1 MKILETR
8 HLHSAQTRPLLLL
21 GVVICLIL
29 NPACAASESQP
40 RLILIGDST
49 VRCGRANGVNGLW
62 GWGQVI
68 GAHFDLKRISIEN
81 HAMGGTSSRSFQT
94 QGNWEKALERV
105 RPGDYVLMQFG
116 HNDGGE
122 MFIGDRPRASIK
134 GNGEET
140 KEGVVEATG
149 KSETVHSYG
158 WYVRKFIADV
168 RAKEATPIVCS
179 LIPRN
184 RWQDG
189 KVIRAGND
197 YAKWAEE
204 AAKQGG
210 TAFINLNELVAA
222 RYEQFGER
230 HVGEQFFTKTD
241 WTHTTL
247 AGAKLNAECI
257 AQGISQLEEVGLS
270 KYLKPKASLDDSL
283 PIRFAFGPNHRTEG
297 FQNVTAKDIYSRE
310 KGYGFEPGADI
321 ACEESTAQAGCGSP
335 QPFYFSVALEEGSY
349 RVKLESSG
357 HPPTVKAELRRLM
370 FWQPPEAE
378 ASSSAVEFTV
388 NIRTTKIDEKRSVR
402 LKQREKENEFW
413 AWDEKLT
420 LEFNG
425 PEPSV
430 SSLTIAPEPDS
441 LTIFLAGDST
451 VTDQPSAPW
460 GSWGQMLPYFFQ
472 PGVAIANYAQSGES
486 VASSLG
492 AGRFE
497 KIFAEM
503 KPGDHLLIQ
512 FGHNDMKSKRPDAL
526 SKYRQNLTDIIRRT
540 HDLGGVPVLVT
551 SMERKPGRGY
561 VSLGEYPQAMREVA
575 ARIRVPL
582 IDLNKMSR
590 QLYEALDEN
599 LGPAF
604 QDNSH
609 HTVYGSFLL
618 AKCVVQGIVDNRLT
632 IAPLVNDRFTG
643 FDPAKPDSLENVA
656 IPATPKVDLLKPDG
670 S

>member
-1 MKILETR
+1 MVARCSKATARGLRSKATAR
-8 HLHSAQTRPLLLL
+8 
-21 GVVICLIL
+21 
-29 NPACAASESQP
+29 NPKQA
-40 RLILIGDST
+40 
-49 VRCGRANGVNGLW
+49 
-62 GWGQVI
+62 
-68 GAHFDLKRISIEN
+68 
-81 HAMGGTSSRSFQT
+81 SSR
-94 QGNWEKALERV
+94 
-105 RPGDYVLMQFG
+105 RP
-116 HNDGGE
+116 
-122 MFIGDRPRASIK
+122 A
-134 GNGEET
+134 
-140 KEGVVEATG
+140 

-158 WYVRKFIADV
+158 WYLRKFIADV
-168 RAKEATPIVCS
+168 QAKEATPIVCS
-179 LIPRN
+179 VIPRD

-210 TAFINLNELVAA
+210 AAFINLNELVAA
-222 RYEQFGER
+222 RYEQLGEE
-230 HVGEQFFTKTD
+230 HVGQQFFTKTD

-247 AGAKLNAECI
+247 AGAKLNAECV
-257 AQGISQLEEVGLS
+257 AQGISQLDEAGLS
-270 KYLKPKASLDDSL
+270 KYLKPKASSDDSQ
-283 PIRFAFGPNHRTEG
+283 PVRFTFGADNRAEG
-297 FQNVTAKDIYSRE
+297 VQNVTAKDIYSRE
-310 KGYGFEPGADI
+310 KGYGFEPGADV
-321 ACEESTAQAGCGSP
+321 ACDGSTAQAGCGSP

-349 RVKLESSG
+349 RVKLEGSG

-370 FWQPPEAE
+370 FWQQKEAE
-378 ASSSAVEFTV
+378 ASSASVEFTV
-388 NIRTTKIDEKRSVR
+388 NIRTTKIDEQRSVR
-402 LKQREKENEFW
+402 LKQREKENELW

-420 LEFNG
+420 LELNG

-430 SSLTIAPEPDS
+430 SSLTITPEPDA

-451 VTDQPSAPW
+451 VTDQPSGPW

-492 AGRFE
+492 ARRFE

-512 FGHNDMKSKRPDAL
+512 FGHNDMKSKRADAL
-526 SKYRQNLTDIIRRT
+526 SKFRQNLTDIIRRT

-575 ARIRVPL
+575 AKHRVPL

-590 QLYEALDEN
+590 TLYEALGED

-632 IAPLVNDRFTG
+632 IAHLVNDRFRG
-643 FDPAKPDSLENVA
+643 FDPAKPDSLESVA